1 MATDREQDREL
12 IEGTDAFGAKLGQ
25 LIAGTSAT
33 LFVLSLR
40 LDRRW
45 YAREDVV
52 DALKQFA
59 LRSERSHARVLVADA
74 RGATSTSNP
83 FLELARRLPS
93 RVQMRE
99 LTPEKREQ
107 DGPEIIIADRSRMLE
122 LGDQRRLGG
131 YFYPSAS
138 PRMLEKMKDLDAFW
152 DESEP
157 VLELSG
163 MKF

>member
-12 IEGTDAFGAKLGQ
+12 IEGTDAFGTKLGE

-40 LDRRW
+40 LDRKW

-59 LRSERSHARVLVADA
+59 LRSERSNARVLVADA
-74 RGATSTSNP
+74 RGATSNSNP
-83 FLELARRLPS
+83 FLDLARRLPS

-107 DGPEIIIADRSRMLE
+107 DGPEIIIADRTRMLE
-122 LGDQRRLGG
+122 LGDQRRLSAS
-131 YFYPSAS
+131 FYPSAS
-138 PRMLEKMKDLDAFW
+138 PRMLEKMKDLDAYW